1 MNGRRP
7 TLLIVDD
14 DPLNLLILEEALGH
28 DYAVQPAPD
37 GRVALD
43 YLLAGRPAEL
53 ILSDVIMP
61 NMDGFELCR
70 RIKADERTRDIP
82 LLFLT
87 SLDSAIDEEMGL
99 GLGAED
105 FIHKPISP
113 PIVLAR
119 VRNHL
124 ELAQARERL
133 KERAHELE
141 DLVDRRTRE
150 LLDQRQQ
157 LIGAQDAI
165 ITTFCTLAEARDDET
180 GNHILRTQCYVEA
193 LARQLQHHPRFAQEL
208 DDETIALLHKSAPL
222 HDVGKIAIPDGILL
236 KPGKLTPEEWAI
248 MQRHAEYGRDAI
260 LLAEESLGA
269 SAGFLCLA
277 REIAHCHHE
286 KWDGSGYPQGL
297 AGEAIPLSAR
307 LMAVADVY
315 DALISRRVYKPPY
328 PHAQAIAM
336 IVEGRGSHFDPD
348 IVDALLA
355 CAEELLSIATRYRD
369 IAAAEDL
376 KLMQPS

>member
-1 MNGRRP
+1 MTATCP
-7 TLLIVDD
+7 SVLIVDD
-14 DPLNLLILEEALGH
+14 ERVNLMILEATLAPHYDVRTARDGAQALEAL
-28 DYAVQPAPD
+28 A
-37 GRVALD
+37 
-43 YLLAGRPAEL
+43 AGPRPAL
-53 ILSDVIMP
+53 ILSDVMMP
-61 NMDGFELCR
+61 VMDGYTLCR
-70 RIKADERTRDIP
+70 HLKSDPAMRDIP

-87 SLDSAIDEEMGL
+87 SLDSNADEEHGL
-99 GLGAED
+99 TLGAED
-105 FIHKPISP
+105 YIHKPISP

-133 KERAHELE
+133 RERAHELE
-141 DLVDRRTRE
+141 DLVDQRTRE

-165 ITTFCTLAEARDDET
+165 IATFCTLAEARDDET
-180 GNHILRTQCYVEA
+180 GNHIRRTQCYVEA
-193 LARQLQHHPRFAQEL
+193 LAKQLQHHPRFAPEL
-208 DDETIALLHKSAPL
+208 DAETIALLYKSAPL

-236 KPGKLTPEEWAI
+236 KPGRLTPEEWAI

-260 LLAEESLGA
+260 LQAEESLGA
-269 SAGFLCLA
+269 SAGFLRLA
-277 REIAHCHHE
+277 REIAWGHHE

-328 PHAQAIAM
+328 PHAQAVAM
-336 IVEGRGSHFDPD
+336 IIEGRGSHFDPD

-355 CAEELLSIATRYRD
+355 CAKEFQSIATCYHD
-369 IAAAEDL
+369 GAPTDDTD
-376 KLMQPS
+376 PSIS